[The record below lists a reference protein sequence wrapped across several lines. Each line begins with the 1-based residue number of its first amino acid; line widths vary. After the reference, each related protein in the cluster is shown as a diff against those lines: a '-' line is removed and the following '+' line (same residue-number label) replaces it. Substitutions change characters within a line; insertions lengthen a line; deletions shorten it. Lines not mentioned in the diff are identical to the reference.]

1 MRFFCFMLNHPT
13 ETGLR
18 LFENPTFGRVRVIN
32 SSDDP
37 LFCLADIC
45 KAVELTNPSSVK
57 QRLDKEDVQLIDLH
71 ALNPDAYLEGNSMAT
86 FVNESAFY
94 EVLLASSSPKVK
106 PFRKWIT
113 HDILP
118 SIRKTGGYIQTTSE
132 DSDSDIMAKALMI
145 AQKTIERREQQVQML
160 QLENSHLK
168 DENKQLAPAAQYTE
182 DVLLAKECM
191 TFTQAAK
198 ALNFKSAQALI
209 KRLISDKVIYK
220 QSGQY
225 LPASRYSGK
234 GYTATRVARFFHR
247 DGTPGTTSS
256 TVWTQ
261 AGMQFLHSKYNA

>member
-1 MRFFCFMLNHPT
+1 MQNNLQIFRNPQFGEIRT
-13 ETGLR
+13 AGSA
-18 LFENPTFGRVRVIN
+18 EN
-32 SSDDP
+32 P
-37 LFCLADIC
+37 LFCAVDIARALQYSNPA
-45 KAVELTNPSSVK
+45 KAVIDHCKGVTVLETPTNGGLQPVK
-57 QRLDKEDVQLIDLH
+57 FIAEGDMYRLIFKSNAPKADEFVSWVADDV
-71 ALNPDAYLEGNSMAT
+71 
-86 FVNESAFY
+86 
-94 EVLLASSSPKVK
+94 
-106 PFRKWIT
+106 
-113 HDILP
+113 LP